1 LFNLYFYNPF
11 PLTINHQE
19 LLITK
24 LNHNDTTTTVS
35 NNAIPLFTELNF
47 QRLKRLQQEIHNL
60 LEMSPSI
67 RKIINSLITD
77 ENLEKVKAQL
87 LKDHSE

>member
-1 LFNLYFYNPF
+1 M
-11 PLTINHQE
+11 
-19 LLITK
+19 TK
-24 LNHNDTTTTVS
+24 ANHNETTVTA
-35 NNAIPLFTELNF
+35 NNSIPLFTELNF
-47 QRLKRLQQEIHNL
+47 QRLKRLQQEIHNV

-87 LKDHSE
+87 LKDHSD